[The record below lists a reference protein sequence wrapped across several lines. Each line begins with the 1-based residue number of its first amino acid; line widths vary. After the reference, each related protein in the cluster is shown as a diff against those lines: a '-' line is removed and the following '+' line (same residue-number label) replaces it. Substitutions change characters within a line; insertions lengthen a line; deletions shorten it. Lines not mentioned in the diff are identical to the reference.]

1 MTTKPILLVEDTPDD
16 AELTIMS
23 LKHAT
28 PDLVVCE
35 IRMPGTDGFCVQA
48 KHEPGSWKIVVADR
62 GQGMPPQQIR
72 DIGAFKQFWSG
83 AERPH
88 GLGIGLVLV
97 QALAR
102 LHSGEVLMESDPVAG
117 TRVTVMIPSE

>member
-1 MTTKPILLVEDTPDD
+1 MLP
-16 AELTIMS
+16 
-23 LKHAT
+23 
-28 PDLVVCE
+28 
-35 IRMPGTDGFCVQA
+35 R
-48 KHEPGSWKIVVADR
+48 
-62 GQGMPPQQIR
+62 QIR
-72 DIGAFKQFWSG
+72 DIGAFKQFWSC

-102 LHSGEVLMESDPVAG
+102 LHSGEVLIESDPVAG